1 MKFFLILIP
10 LFLFHSCQVASE
22 AQLDS
27 AKVKMELDSIKV
39 LDQMYRGELNQ
50 LFKVQG
56 GDSVKVKEL
65 MAKQEKIDSLNL
77 IYIEDLIEKYG
88 RYPGKSLVGPSTG
101 DVAFYVLQH
110 APLEVQAKYVD
121 LILEAGKKNELKKR
135 AVAMYYD
142 RYLIGI
148 NKPQKYGTQIGRR
161 EVTDSITGKTEV
173 VNYLFPIQD
182 TVKIDSLRLWN
193 GISGL
198 EDYLNSFGL
207 SRWDESSIQN

>member
-22 AQLDS
+22 VKLDS